1 MFLKLKMMKRK
12 VRRLQ
17 MICLISLLGLS
28 ACSDW
33 LDVKPKTEEEASSLY
48 STLDGFKEALA
59 GVYIGLCQSDL
70 YGRELTFGMVGVLGQ
85 EWSSGATLG
94 TGYSAYDYFLNYNY
108 EQSASRAISDAV
120 WNGMYESIAN
130 VNTLIE
136 YTDLEQ
142 DVLGDYYGV
151 IRGEALALRAYIHF
165 DLLRLFAPYDFGAD
179 AAVAIPYVREARPA
193 VAPQLTPA
201 RFVEYALE
209 DVNSAIELL
218 KTDPIYTGEDVTG
231 VDNGYLVNRNFH
243 MNYYAALGLK
253 ARICLYAQLYE
264 DAYNAANEVI
274 LAQENGLFPWV
285 TTDDITT
292 TESNLRD
299 RTFSSEHLFV
309 FNSINLE
316 EYINGYFREVSTPL
330 MERIKPGELYEP
342 DDYRTALYET
352 YSGFADVL
360 TKFWQMDAVYVTGQG
375 LVSPKRDRIPAI
387 RITEMYYIMAECLK
401 TSDLPGAIAA
411 LNVVRTHR
419 GLQPLEN
426 LSVEQLQQELEK
438 EYYRE
443 FIGEG
448 QVFFYHKRMNTTMI
462 ATANAVYQ
470 LPMPEDEIDL
480 GQRK

>member
-1 MFLKLKMMKRK
+1 MKKRIYQ
-12 VRRLQ
+12 LQ
-17 MICLISLLGLS
+17 MSSLIVVLLLGFS

-33 LDVKPKTEEEASSLY
+33 LDVKPKTEEEASSLF

-59 GVYIGLCQSDL
+59 GLYIGLSQSDL
-70 YGRELTFGMVGVLGQ
+70 YGRELTYGMVGVLGQ
-85 EWSSGATLG
+85 EWGSGATLG
-94 TGYSAYDYFLNYNY
+94 SGYSAYDYFLNYNY

-120 WNGMYESIAN
+120 WNSMYESIAN

-136 YTDLEQ
+136 YTDLKQ

-165 DLLRLFAPYDFGAD
+165 DLLRLFAPYDFGSD

-209 DVNSAIELL
+209 DVNAAIELL
-218 KTDPIYTGEDVTG
+218 KADPIYTGEDVTG
-231 VDNGYLVNRNFH
+231 VDNGYLANRNFH
-243 MNYYAALGLK
+243 LNYYAALGLK
-253 ARICLYAQLYE
+253 ARICLYAQKNE
-264 DAYNAANEVI
+264 DAYNAANEVV
-274 LAQENGLFPWV
+274 LAQDGGLFPWV
-285 TTDDITT
+285 KTDDITT
-292 TESNLRD
+292 TETNLRD
-299 RTFSSEHLFV
+299 RTFSSEHLFA
-309 FNSINLE
+309 FNAINLE
-316 EYINGYFREVSTPL
+316 EYIKGYFREVSTPL

-342 DDYRTALYET
+342 DDYRNALYET

-360 TKFWQMDAVYVTGQG
+360 TKFWQMEDAVVSGQG
-375 LVSPKRDRIPAI
+375 LVSPKRDRMPAI
-387 RITEMYYIMAECLK
+387 RITEMYYIIAEVLK
-401 TSDLPGAIAA
+401 TTNLSDAIDM
-411 LNVVRTHR
+411 LNVVRAHR
-419 GLQPLEN
+419 GLQPLQN
-426 LSVEQLQQELEK
+426 LSAEQLQQELER

-462 ATANAVYQ
+462 ATANAIYQ